1 MILLLTCFQGEDIQK
16 LEEEI
21 TFGREQLQLA
31 DHLLSECNAV
41 RTQGR
46 RREGR
51 KEAASMGSGKKRTK
65 NASTTG
71 KRLLSSKK

>member
-1 MILLLTCFQGEDIQK
+1 MHTYAQGEDIQR

-21 TFGREQLQLA
+21 RCGREQLQLA

-41 RTQGR
+41 RKRGR

-51 KEAASMGSGKKRTK
+51 KRTPTRKKTKGTGSGTAK
-65 NASTTG
+65 

>member
-1 MILLLTCFQGEDIQK
+1 MSCHVTTQGEDIQR

-21 TFGREQLQLA
+21 QCGREQLQLA

-41 RTQGR
+41 RKRGR
-46 RREGR
+46 KREGR
-51 KEAASMGSGKKRTK
+51 KGTLTRKKTKGTGSATAK
-65 NASTTG
+65 